1 MKILWMTD
9 DFLPHYGG
17 SRLLYFHTMKHFP
30 PGEVT
35 VLTKRRPGWREFDAR
50 EKLCI
55 ERGFF
60 ATLPGRPPFSMLPV
74 YAEMFAR
81 GMRAM
86 ARGRA
91 DVIVCGEIFP
101 TACVGRVLGALWRA
115 PYVVYVHGEELGVL
129 KRLRTGRRVM
139 QSLLR
144 NAGAVVASASPPRDE
159 ALHQGVSPGRLH
171 LLRPAVDD
179 YFFSREPSP
188 LAARARYGIGDR
200 PLLLTVGRL
209 VERKGHADVLRELP
223 ALAREFPGLAY
234 LIVGEG
240 PAEERLRLTARQAGV
255 EGSVIFAGRVGRD
268 ELVDCYA
275 ACDIFVMPNREMPDG
290 DTEGACIVLLEAA
303 ACGRPVIAGVAGGT
317 ADSVLDGETGF
328 LVDPERPGE
337 FSRRL
342 RSLLGD
348 RELRRRMGDAGSTM
362 VSARRWE
369 ECAREL
375 RRICA
380 RCIEEGGG
388 RR

>member
-1 MKILWMTD
+1 
-9 DFLPHYGG
+9 
-17 SRLLYFHTMKHFP
+17 
-30 PGEVT
+30 V
-35 VLTKRRPGWREFDAR
+35 
-50 EKLCI
+50 
-55 ERGFF
+55 
-60 ATLPGRPPFSMLPV
+60 
-74 YAEMFAR
+74 
-81 GMRAM
+81 
-86 ARGRA
+86 
-91 DVIVCGEIFP
+91 
-101 TACVGRVLGALWRA
+101 
-115 PYVVYVHGEELGVL
+115 
-129 KRLRTGRRVM
+129 
-139 QSLLR
+139 
-144 NAGAVVASASPPRDE
+144 
-159 ALHQGVSPGRLH
+159 
-171 LLRPAVDD
+171 
-179 YFFSREPSP
+179 
-188 LAARARYGIGDR
+188 RARYGIGEG

-209 VERKGHADVLRELP
+209 VGRKGHEDVLRELP
-223 ALAREFPGLAY
+223 SLAREFPGLAY

-240 PAEERLRLTARQAGV
+240 PAEERLRLTAREAGV
-255 EGSVIFAGRVGRD
+255 EGSVIFAGLVGRD

-337 FSRRL
+337 LSRRL

-380 RCIEEGGG
+380 RCIEEGGVA
-388 RR
+388 R